1 MTSGLEVRDEGATIR
16 LVGPGGAARRE
27 RVEAACS
34 TRIVS
39 MPSVLARLPDS
50 IDARVR
56 GVAWASLVVQIGI
69 VATGGAVRLTG
80 SGLGC
85 PTWPRCTPDT
95 FIVMPEQGIH
105 GAIEFGNRM
114 LTFVLTAVALLA
126 VLYVAKLRRSRP
138 DLWHASLI
146 LAAGIPAQAALG
158 GLTVLTG
165 LNPWLV
171 GAHFLLSA
179 ALVSVATLFVLRTRG
194 GADGPDRVP
203 ASLAR
208 TAYAVAY
215 AVAIAATITLLLGV
229 VVTGAG
235 PHAGDA
241 ATPRNGLDVAPLQH
255 LHSYPAYA
263 MLALTL
269 VLVALVRR
277 REQGRER
284 GQEQGRGLE
293 RVRALAYG
301 LLVLELGQIALGITQ
316 ARLGVPALLVGM
328 HMVLACL
335 VVATLTALVS
345 RLRAAREGS
354 RPLVAGYS

>member
-1 MTSGLEVRDEGATIR
+1 
-16 LVGPGGAARRE
+16 
-27 RVEAACS
+27 
-34 TRIVS
+34 
-39 MPSVLARLPDS
+39 MPLLPAWVPDS
-50 IDARVR
+50 INARVR
-56 GVAWASLVVQIGI
+56 GVAWASLAVQIGI

-126 VLYVAKLRRSRP
+126 VLSVAKLRRTRP
-138 DLWHASLI
+138 DLWRTSLI

-171 GAHFLLSA
+171 GAHFIVSA
-179 ALVSVATLFVLRTRG
+179 ALVALAALFVVRTRDG
-194 GADGPDRVP
+194 GPRPGRLP
-203 ASLAR
+203 ASLTR
-208 TAYAVAY
+208 VAY
-215 AVAIAATITLLLGV
+215 AVALATALTLLLGV
-229 VVTGAG
+229 VTTGAG

-241 ATPRNGLDVAPLQH
+241 ATPRNGLDVAQLQH

-269 VLVALVRR
+269 ALVALVARP
-277 REQGRER
+277 
-284 GQEQGRGLE
+284 GLE
-293 RVRALAYG
+293 RVRPLAYS
-301 LLVLELGQIALGITQ
+301 LLALECGQIAIGVTQ
-316 ARLGVPALLVGM
+316 ARLGVPALLVGL
-328 HMVLACL
+328 HMLLACL
-335 VVATLTALVS
+335 IVATLTALLS
-345 RLRAAREGS
+345 QARATS
-354 RPLVAGYS
+354 

>member
-1 MTSGLEVRDEGATIR
+1 MM
-16 LVGPGGAARRE
+16 
-27 RVEAACS
+27 RVMRPPAW
-34 TRIVS
+34 
-39 MPSVLARLPDS
+39 LPDS
-50 IDARVR
+50 IDSRVR
-56 GVAWASLVVQIGI
+56 GIAWASLAVQIGI

-85 PTWPRCTPDT
+85 PTWPRCTPET

-126 VLYVAKLRRSRP
+126 VVLVMKLRRRRP
-138 DLWHASLI
+138 DLWRTSLI

-171 GAHFLLSA
+171 GAHFIVSA
-179 ALVSVATLFVLRTRG
+179 ALVSVATLFVLQTRDV
-194 GADGPDRVP
+194 ARASSPVP
-203 ASLAR
+203 PLLPRLAS
-208 TAYAVAY
+208 
-215 AVAIAATITLLLGV
+215 AVAIAATITLCVGV
-229 VVTGAG
+229 VTTGAG

-241 ATPRNGLDVAPLQH
+241 ATPRNGLDLTQLQH

-269 VLVALVRR
+269 VLVTIVARAGIAHLRPLAL
-277 REQGRER
+277 
-284 GQEQGRGLE
+284 
-293 RVRALAYG
+293 G
-301 LLVLELGQIALGITQ
+301 LLALQLGQIALGVTQ
-316 ARLGVPALLVGM
+316 ARLGVPALLVGV

-335 VVATLTALVS
+335 IVATLTALVS
-345 RLRAAREGS
+345 QLRNAAG
-354 RPLVAGYS
+354 PLRHQS

>member
-1 MTSGLEVRDEGATIR
+1 MMRVLR
-16 LVGPGGAARRE
+16 LPAW
-27 RVEAACS
+27 
-34 TRIVS
+34 
-39 MPSVLARLPDS
+39 LPDS
-50 IDARVR
+50 IDSRVR
-56 GVAWASLVVQIGI
+56 GIAWASLAVQVGI

-85 PTWPRCTPDT
+85 PTWPRCTPET

-126 VLYVAKLRRSRP
+126 VLFVMKLRARRP
-138 DLWHASLI
+138 DLWRTSLI

-171 GAHFLLSA
+171 GAHFIVSA
-179 ALVSVATLFVLRTRG
+179 ALVSVATLFVLQTRDVVQASG
-194 GADGPDRVP
+194 RVP
-203 ASLAR
+203 ASLPR
-208 TAYAVAY
+208 LAYAVA
-215 AVAIAATITLLLGV
+215 VATTITLLVGV
-229 VVTGAG
+229 VTTGAG

-241 ATPRNGLDVAPLQH
+241 ATPRNGLNLVQLQH

-269 VLVALVRR
+269 ALVTLVARTGIAPLRT
-277 REQGRER
+277 
-284 GQEQGRGLE
+284 
-293 RVRALAYG
+293 LAYG
-301 LLVLELGQIALGITQ
+301 LLGLELGQIALGVTQ
-316 ARLGVPALLVGM
+316 ARLGVPALLVGV

-335 VVATLTALVS
+335 IVATLTALVS
-345 RLRAAREGS
+345 RLRDASASKIARDAS
-354 RPLVAGYS
+354 AL